1 MFNTILQ
8 TTPRLYSHLAT
19 SRMILHELQTR
30 SSTARTVGLHNRR
43 LINVTQA
50 LSNPIQSAQEILE
63 SSINCNQSRYGSP
76 HQDNPFQGFIRGP
89 RKTKGVYRYEAPNR
103 KQQVTSPTT
112 FKSYLSSFGTF
123 RGLFTHVVEILDNP
137 REYAINRWT
146 DRGEKIERLPEDHGE
161 IVERLQAVERHQR
174 FHSYMAYCVVSGV
187 VLATALSLLVAFAAS
202 EIRDKGNRIN
212 SDGGS
217 EQKTEKPSTEH

>member
-43 LINVTQA
+43 LNNVTQA

-63 SSINCNQSRYGSP
+63 SSINCNQSRFGSP

-112 FKSYLSSFGTF
+112 LKSYLSSFGTF

-137 REYAINRWT
+137 REYTINRWT

-161 IVERLQAVERHQR
+161 IVERLQAVERHH

-202 EIRDKGNRIN
+202 EIRDRR
-212 SDGGS
+212 SSGGGPK
-217 EQKTEKPSTEH
+217 QKTEKLSTEH